1 MRVELYGSL
10 AIQRTMKILARA
22 NAGLTAPNLF

>member
-10 AIQRTMKILARA
+10 AIQRSMKILERIK
-22 NAGLTAPNLF
+22 AGLTAPNLF